1 MRRKH
6 QRWTFIIA
14 QLTLTFSKSVTKKLE
29 KGVKYVQNSQQQQK
43 KPQNDVIDFVLVFL
57 LLTSNVFYTFSS
69 FSIFDF
75 EQVNVS
81 WVKGS

>member
-6 QRWTFIIA
+6 QRWTFIIV
-14 QLTLTFSKSVTKKLE
+14 QLTFTFSKSVTKKLE

-57 LLTSNVFYTFSS
+57 LLTSNVFYTF
-69 FSIFDF
+69 F
-75 EQVNVS
+75 
-81 WVKGS
+81 